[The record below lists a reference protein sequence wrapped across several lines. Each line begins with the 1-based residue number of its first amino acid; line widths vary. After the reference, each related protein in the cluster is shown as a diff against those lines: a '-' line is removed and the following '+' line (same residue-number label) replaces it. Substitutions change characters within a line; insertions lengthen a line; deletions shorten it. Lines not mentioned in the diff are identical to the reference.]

1 MRNDKPQLPYAVA
14 LFVLIVFGHEAHALD
29 EAGAASN
36 LTILEYA
43 LQQAEFCEKSRPG
56 TREKYFQ
63 WRKALPDVEEKSI
76 RAIDEHAKRK
86 NLSRQERAEVVSGV
100 KEFARQKVAS
110 TGDVQ
115 RGNCAQFEQDLIFYS
130 KQIKN

>member
-1 MRNDKPQLPYAVA
+1 MRNIKPQLPYVIA
-14 LFVLIVFGHEAHALD
+14 LFALIVFGRAAYALD

-43 LQQAEFCEKSRPG
+43 LQQAEYCEKSRPG

-63 WRKALPDVEEKSI
+63 WRKGLPGVEEKSI

-86 NLSRQERAEVVSGV
+86 NLSPQERAEVISGV
-100 KEFARQKVAS
+100 KEFVRQKVMS

-115 RGNCAQFEQDLIFYS
+115 RGSCAQFEQDLVFYA
-130 KQIKN
+130 KHIKE